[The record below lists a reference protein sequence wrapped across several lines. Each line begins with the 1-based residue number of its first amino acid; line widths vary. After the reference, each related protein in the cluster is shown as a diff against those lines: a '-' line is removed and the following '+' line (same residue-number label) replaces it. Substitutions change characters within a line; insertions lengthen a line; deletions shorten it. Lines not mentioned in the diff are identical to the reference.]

1 MKCPGAKH
9 SERVGLRKGEKKRGR
24 ANERWGARMQVTVIR
39 KKNTKL
45 VIAWNKYKTDS
56 SQKSRRLKFKIMRNK
71 GQCPEKEQQF

>member
-9 SERVGLRKGEKKRGR
+9 SEGVGLRKGEKKRGR

-56 SQKSRRLKFKIMRNK
+56 SQKSRRLKCKIVRN
-71 GQCPEKEQQF
+71 QDQRPEKEWQF